1 MHPSRRL
8 CPQTTSA
15 STAARAPAAAIVS
28 SASYLSTWLTILSFV
43 NEPRSVFFS
52 FFSFSFLFTRI
63 ERWNISGREGMRG
76 DLADWKKIMVEY
88 FREDFNFLS
97 SKILN
102 RSLNTLVDL
111 LDVLLCF
118 AARVVM
124 VKNCAIERRIERG
137 LKEGR

>member
-43 NEPRSVFFS
+43 NEPRSV

-111 LDVLLCF
+111 LDVLLCL
-118 AARVVM
+118 AARVIM

>member
-1 MHPSRRL
+1 MNL
-8 CPQTTSA
+8 
-15 STAARAPAAAIVS
+15 AP
-28 SASYLSTWLTILSFV
+28 
-43 NEPRSVFFS
+43 FF
-52 FFSFSFLFTRI
+52 FFFFFSFLFTRI

-111 LDVLLCF
+111 LYVLFSLT
-118 AARVVM
+118 ARVVM

>member
-43 NEPRSVFFS
+43 NEPRSVFFL
-52 FFSFSFLFTRI
+52 FFFSFLFTRI

-76 DLADWKKIMVEY
+76 DLADWKKIIVEY
-88 FREDFNFLS
+88 FQEDFNFLS
-97 SKILN
+97 FESIFEYSC
-102 RSLNTLVDL
+102 RSTRCTL
-111 LDVLLCF
+111 F
-118 AARVVM
+118 FGG
-124 VKNCAIERRIERG
+124 KSSNG
-137 LKEGR
+137 